1 MTAVYAAGHWR
12 RRDALAGLAP
22 AMREAIAL
30 MASDGKLTLRG
41 GDYWPAI
48 PMSSVRAATL
58 AACAARGLA
67 VQRFDPLT
75 GRAFY
80 RLTRRGREIA
90 AEIARRAATRA
101 RLQGAVDRARHPA

>member
-1 MTAVYAAGHWR
+1 VSAVARAPSAVFAAGHWR
-12 RRDALAGLAP
+12 KRDALGGLAP
-22 AMREAIAL
+22 AMREAVAL
-30 MASDGKLTLRG
+30 LASQGRLTLSA
-41 GDYWPAI
+41 GDYWPVGGLLH
-48 PMSSVRAATL
+48 VRAPTL

-90 AEIARRAATRA
+90 AELARRAEVRA
-101 RLQGAVDRARHPA
+101 RLLKRA